1 MEVVRLAKLAVALFG
16 FDEAIVNNVVGQAED
31 ILLTYSALG
40 QLRDLLHKFEPASL
54 RLSSRDKL
62 QITEDWKN
70 SFSELERRA
79 TDIRK
84 ICGYSSTEPLG
95 IYHYDNV
102 ERQDEV
108 SKGLN
113 SIQEELQYHIQRLQ
127 KVIYDLDIRQ
137 SRSTDSQ
144 HDRPTDSQHDRPTDT
159 QWDRPADTQWDRPVD
174 TQWDRSADTQ
184 WDRPADSQWD
194 RPTDSQRDRPADSQW
209 DRPADS
215 QRDRPADSQWDRP
228 TDNQHDRPA
237 DSQWDRS
244 ADSQRDRPADSQW
257 DRPTDNQHDRPA
269 DSQWDRLTD
278 SQHDRPVDSQWD
290 KITDVGNDEDACAS
304 CEDKEKQLDKSH
316 KDIKDLQQKC
326 CALEIDRFSLKPND
340 NRDYDEAD
348 TLYEELKNKW
358 KQLGEEASQRDK
370 LLSLNAAYV
379 DILIER
385 KDYLQAEEVAKRT
398 WEECKDEGTDDSR
411 LIYRQYCKALR
422 QQGPDKYGTL
432 VVLLRKTWPDSDQTH
447 QSQPLWVLENGDEL
461 CSILELQENF
471 ERAYVLRKGLWEERG
486 EKQEKKHK
494 DTVQT
499 GIWAAQCKIKERAAN
514 EKEWT
519 NSQKEAAYETA
530 MEIFKKIWELWDPKV
545 PSEADVGILT
555 AGHLLGYLHYCRR
568 EYADAS
574 RILEVV
580 WEKRKALFIQS
591 PEETMLTGHY
601 LSQAYFQLRDF
612 SMAKSVFEEVWNAM
626 KFVRRETSQDLVLN
640 AYHLSIDCL
649 EDPSTASHQNS
660 VPESW
665 RSNLPSET
673 LKAWFEI
680 GWALLSQEKYQNAA
694 CILQEVYNAYRAAPQ
709 TERLYEDALIC
720 GRYLSE
726 AMARQGGRCLEAK
739 TMIKNT
745 LENQTLRGTNDEFEV
760 LECCYLHGCLL
771 KELAESTNSDQGL
784 FHEAEEELKEVWRMR
799 NTSGLEHPRMLK
811 AGRYLASALVSL
823 HKISDAQGVLSE
835 VWQFEKQGNEENSL
849 ESLAFCR
856 SLGISLMGTK
866 EFEMASKLFEK
877 VWAARGEPPHSTE
890 VLEDGYYLGFCR
902 MKQQQNTKAKDLL
915 KEVEKLIGDAEV
927 GDWSP
932 LKNAVHELAKGPRR
946 GSGEQKRQGYRY

>member
-1 MEVVRLAKLAVALFG
+1 MAFTMEVVRLAKLAVALFG
-16 FDEAIVNNVVGQAED
+16 FDEAIVSNVVGQAED
-31 ILLTYSALG
+31 ILLTYSALS

-79 TDIRK
+79 TDVRK
-84 ICGYSSTEPLG
+84 ICGNSSTEPLG

-113 SIQEELQYHIQRLQ
+113 SIRGELQYHIRRLQ
-127 KVIYDLDIRQ
+127 EVIYDLDIRQ
-137 SRSTDSQ
+137 SRSTDGQHDRPPDSRNDRPTDGQWDRSTDSQ
-144 HDRPTDSQHDRPTDT
+144 HDRPTDSQHDRP
-159 QWDRPADTQWDRPVD
+159 AD
-174 TQWDRSADTQ
+174 
-184 WDRPADSQWD
+184 
-194 RPTDSQRDRPADSQW
+194 
-209 DRPADS
+209 
-215 QRDRPADSQWDRP
+215 
-228 TDNQHDRPA
+228 N
-237 DSQWDRS
+237 
-244 ADSQRDRPADSQW
+244 
-257 DRPTDNQHDRPA
+257 
-269 DSQWDRLTD
+269 
-278 SQHDRPVDSQWD
+278 QWD
-290 KITDVGNDEDACAS
+290 KITDVENDEDACAS

-316 KDIKDLQQKC
+316 EVIKDLEQKC
-326 CALEIDRFSLKPND
+326 CALEIDRFSLRPND
-340 NRDYDEAD
+340 NRDYDEAE

-358 KQLGEEASQRDK
+358 KQLGEEASQKDK

-379 DILIER
+379 DMLIEQE
-385 KDYLQAEEVAKRT
+385 DYLRAEEVT
-398 WEECKDEGTDDSR
+398 ESMWEECKDEGTDDSR

-422 QQGPDKYGTL
+422 QQGPDKYGAL
-432 VVLLRKTWPDSDQTH
+432 VMLLRKTWPDSDQKH

-471 ERAYVLRKGLWEERG
+471 ERAYALRKGLWEERG
-486 EKQEKKHK
+486 EKQGKKHK

-499 GIWAAQCKIKERAAN
+499 GIWAAQCKIKERTAN

-519 NSQKEAAYETA
+519 SSQKEAAYETA

-568 EYADAS
+568 EHTHAS

-591 PEETMLTGHY
+591 PEDTMLTGHY

-612 SMAKSVFEEVWNAM
+612 SMAKSAFEEVWNAM
-626 KFVRRETSQDLVLN
+626 KFVRRETSQNRVLN

-649 EDPSTASHQNS
+649 ENPSTTVSHQNS

-680 GWALLSQEKYQNAA
+680 GWALLNQEKYRNAA

-709 TERLYEDALIC
+709 TERLYEERLIC

-726 AMARQGGRCLEAK
+726 AIARQGGRCLEAK
-739 TMIKNT
+739 TIIKNI
-745 LENQTLRGTNDEFEV
+745 LENRTLRGTNHEFEV
-760 LECCYLHGCLL
+760 LECRYLHGCLL

-784 FHEAEEELKEVWRMR
+784 FHEAEEELKRVWRTR
-799 NTSGLEHPRMLK
+799 NTSGLERPRMLR
-811 AGRYLASALVSL
+811 AGRYLVSALVSL

-835 VWQFEKQGNEENSL
+835 VREFEEQGSEENSP

-877 VWAARGEPPHSTE
+877 VWAARGGPPHSTG

-902 MKQQQNTKAKDLL
+902 MKQQQNQKAKDLL

-932 LKNAVHELAKGPRR
+932 LKNAVHDTLAELLKGRR
-946 GSGEQKRQGYRY
+946 RSSGELKRQGYRP